1 MLSAMWTG
9 KKPENVAF
17 SMSSSLLYHQVHLSA
32 TRRSLENLT
41 HNFTLRFATVYRLCP
56 FISVHGLKLL

>member
-1 MLSAMWTG
+1 MLSAVWMG
-9 KKPENVAF
+9 KKPRYDAF
-17 SMSSSLLYHQVHLSA
+17 SMSSSFQVLLPT

-56 FISVHGLKLL
+56 FIFQFTV